1 MAQLP
6 KAPAL
11 GQASLGAGGGENLP
25 GAGVRSVRR
34 MRPGRNPSPRSQEH
48 FAKSKQTA
56 GHLLRKESQLFVLV
70 SHFFVAGGEG
80 VAGRQGLN
88 SQCQGGWA

>member
-11 GQASLGAGGGENLP
+11 GQASLGAGVGENLP

-34 MRPGRNPSPRSQEH
+34 RRPGILLPEARSTLQRANRQPAICSGGDLSCL
-48 FAKSKQTA
+48 FWFLI
-56 GHLLRKESQLFVLV
+56 LLWRVER
-70 SHFFVAGGEG
+70 G